1 MYHEASNG
9 LLLPESSNGHKT
21 LQESQHDLNVM
32 LLESRIFELE
42 SRLQEDGWLRLDRM
56 GSSEFNRETIGRIAD
71 LGRVAYLKNP
81 LINRAVEIGA
91 LYVWGQNLSVSATDD
106 NVQPVIERF
115 WEENRHT
122 LTGQQAS
129 RALEVELQV
138 TGNIFLALFPDLT
151 TGTVRV
157 RPMPIEDVKEIVTNP
172 EDRYEPWFYKREWK
186 QRTIDGKDER
196 LTAYYPDW
204 RFRPDNPPD
213 SINDIPI
220 RWDAPL
226 LHVKSGAFPHW
237 RWGVSEI
244 YAALDWARA
253 YKEQLEDDATRS
265 RAMARF
271 AWKLTTP
278 GGAAGVAAART
289 KLGTTFGVADAGE
302 TNPPPVGGATFIQGE
317 GVNMDPIRLAGTTL
331 PTDHSR
337 PARLMASSGLGL
349 PDHFFDADVG
359 NHATAST
366 LDRPTELRFSER
378 RQMWLDVY
386 SELMQWVIDVDLI
399 APGGLLSA
407 TPNDEAREVTFSWP
421 DLLERSITERVSAVR
436 EAATLNSQTLAG
448 TMTRETTAREMLVA
462 IGVEDVDG
470 EIARLEEEWFAQ
482 DERREAMAAL
492 AQRAAQTTTTPAPE
506 ETDDDETVEREA
518 FTAALRDLR
527 EALRDIAHIR

>member
-1 MYHEASNG
+1 
-9 LLLPESSNGHKT
+9 
-21 LQESQHDLNVM
+21 
-32 LLESRIFELE
+32 
-42 SRLQEDGWLRLDRM
+42 
-56 GSSEFNRETIGRIAD
+56 
-71 LGRVAYLKNP
+71 
-81 LINRAVEIGA
+81 
-91 LYVWGQNLSVSATDD
+91 
-106 NVQPVIERF
+106 
-115 WEENRHT
+115 
-122 LTGQQAS
+122 
-129 RALEVELQV
+129 
-138 TGNIFLALFPDLT
+138 
-151 TGTVRV
+151 
-157 RPMPIEDVKEIVTNP
+157 
-172 EDRYEPWFYKREWK
+172 
-186 QRTIDGKDER
+186 
-196 LTAYYPDW
+196 
-204 RFRPDNPPD
+204 
-213 SINDIPI
+213 
-220 RWDAPL
+220 
-226 LHVKSGAFPHW
+226 
-237 RWGVSEI
+237 
-244 YAALDWARA
+244 
-253 YKEQLEDDATRS
+253 
-265 RAMARF
+265 
-271 AWKLTTP
+271 
-278 GGAAGVAAART
+278 
-289 KLGTTFGVADAGE
+289 
-302 TNPPPVGGATFIQGE
+302 
-317 GVNMDPIRLAGTTL
+317 
-331 PTDHSR
+331 
-337 PARLMASSGLGL
+337 MASSGLGL